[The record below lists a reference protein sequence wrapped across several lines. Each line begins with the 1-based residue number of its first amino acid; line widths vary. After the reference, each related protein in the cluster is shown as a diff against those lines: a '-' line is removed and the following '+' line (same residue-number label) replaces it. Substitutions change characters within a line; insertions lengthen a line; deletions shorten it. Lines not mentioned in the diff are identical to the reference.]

1 MKELG
6 VGILGAGGI
15 AALSHLPEIADVDGL
30 RVVNMAGRK
39 EKRLKLLQEKFNVPR
54 YCTNWEELLED
65 PEVDAVV
72 IALPHPLHAEAALK
86 AFAAGKH
93 VLMTKPLCATMSEA
107 NQLVEA
113 CEAHPELCVFI
124 RPDFGSVDYA
134 IRDHIATGKIG
145 KVSGGH
151 ARYSHGGP
159 EIYYAGVANFFGEE
173 VDKDNLWFFNEGE
186 ASVGALFDMGVYC
199 VSKIVGIMGRAK
211 RVMAHLSTIDK
222 QTKLDD
228 TATLMIEF
236 ENGALGTAETSWCD
250 PARTGFMHIHGTKGK
265 LWSPGSSGNTLE
277 LIEPSSFTDENAQQ
291 LTTPINLGPGEN
303 QHAEWLRCIRDGIQ
317 PQLSNIW
324 FSRHVTE
331 ILLAAQESHANGCW
345 VDVHSNPEPQ

>member
-1 MKELG
+1 MRELG
-6 VGILGAGGI
+6 VGIIGAGGI
-15 AALSHLPEIADVDGL
+15 AAISHLPEIAEVDGL

-39 EKRLKLLQEKFNVPR
+39 QSRLDLLQRTFDVPC
-54 YCTNWEELLED
+54 YCHDWDELLAD

-86 AFAAGKH
+86 TLAAGKH
-93 VLMTKPLCATMSEA
+93 LLMTKPLCATMDEA
-107 NQLVEA
+107 DQLVAA

-124 RPDFGSVDYA
+124 RPDFGPVDYT
-134 IRDHIATGKIG
+134 IRDYIAAGKIG

-159 EIYYAGVANFFGEE
+159 EIYYAGIAEFFGEE
-173 VDKDNLWFFNEGE
+173 FDKNNLWFFDEGE

-199 VSKIVGIMGRAK
+199 VSKIVGVMGRAR

-222 QTKLDD
+222 PTKLDD
-228 TATLMIEF
+228 GATVMIEF

-250 PARTGFMHIHGTKGK
+250 PARTGFLHVHGTLGK
-265 LWSPGSSGNTLE
+265 LWTPGADESRLDF
-277 LIEPSSFTDENAQQ
+277 IEPSSFTDENAKQVV
-291 LTTPINLGPGEN
+291 TPISVGPGEN

-317 PQLSNIW
+317 PQISNIW

-331 ILLAAQESHANGCW
+331 ILLAAMTSHAEKRW
-345 VDVHSNPEPQ
+345 VDITSNPEPQ